1 MYEGQVM
8 NLLRET
14 MRLHLLEKGARPTAI
29 YAYLSRCDGAL
40 ETDGAAPLPC
50 PDCYVRGEVARL
62 QRIPSPA
69 GVGIVRCPSCRAEF
83 EFPDFQPVATTEG
96 IWPTSA

>member
-1 MYEGQVM
+1 MTL

-14 MRLHLLEKGARPTAI
+14 MRIHLLDRGASKESI
-29 YAYLSRCDGAL
+29 NAYFSRWDGAL
-40 ETDGAAPLPC
+40 ETDGSAPLPC
-50 PDCYVRGEVARL
+50 PDCYVAGDVSRL
-62 QRIPSPA
+62 RRLPSPA
-69 GVGIVRCPSCRAEF
+69 GVGILRCPSCCAEF